1 MLDLNTF
8 FLKNVEKSNYRRN
21 RKLEM
26 LFTQLSIQIN
36 FFQTNSGNFFLNSSA
51 RAILMEE
58 KLAHF
63 TLSSLRFYV

>member
-1 MLDLNTF
+1 MLELNTF

-21 RKLEM
+21 RKLKM

-36 FFQTNSGNFFLNSSA
+36 FYQTNSGNFFKNRSV

-63 TLSSLRFYV
+63 SLPASRFYV

>member
-1 MLDLNTF
+1 
-8 FLKNVEKSNYRRN
+8 
-21 RKLEM
+21 M

-36 FFQTNSGNFFLNSSA
+36 FYQTNSGNFFKNCSV

-63 TLSSLRFYV
+63 SLHLQDFMFN